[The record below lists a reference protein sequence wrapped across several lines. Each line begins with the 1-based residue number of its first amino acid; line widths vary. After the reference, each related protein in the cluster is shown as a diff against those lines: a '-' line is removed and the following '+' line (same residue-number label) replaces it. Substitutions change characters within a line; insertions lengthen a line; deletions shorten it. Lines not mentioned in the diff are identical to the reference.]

1 MNIALVIFGVLG
13 IILQFI
19 TRKQEEKEKFIVIV
33 LLQYLTMLSI
43 VVIGFYAQIDSSKK
57 DKEYKEAVYQIDIL
71 SKISESFVSVLQE
84 NAKLQNNMIII
95 KNYLSFEKAKK
106 DNPKFKDFTDWSKVA
121 SPNQISKLNESKKAL
136 ENLKSIAI
144 NVVQLNLEHPS
155 IIPNEILEWSDI
167 TLKIDFTDVEKYF
180 DPYSPI
186 GEPPKQTVLQYQKKL
201 GKAFGSAMGTI
212 RRFST
217 VLTSP

>member
-13 IILQFI
+13 IVLQFI
-19 TRKQEEKEKFIVIV
+19 TRKQQEEEKSILIV
-33 LLQYLTMLSI
+33 LMQYLTMLSI
-43 VVIGFYAQIDSSKK
+43 VVIGFYSQINASKK
-57 DKEYKEAVYQIDIL
+57 DKEYKQAVYQIDIV
-71 SKISESFVSVLQE
+71 SKISESFNAVLQD
-84 NAKLQNNMIII
+84 NAKLQNNIIII

-106 DNPKFKDFTDWSKVA
+106 ENPKFKDFIDWSKVA
-121 SPNQISKLNESKKAL
+121 NPNQISKLNESKKAL

-144 NVVQLNLEHPS
+144 NIVQLNLEHPN
-155 IIPNEILEWSDI
+155 IIPYEILEWSNI
-167 TLKIDFTDVEKYF
+167 TLKIDFNDVEKYF

-212 RRFST
+212 RRCST

>member
-19 TRKQEEKEKFIVIV
+19 TRKQEEKEKSIVIV

-43 VVIGFYAQIDSSKK
+43 VVIGFYSQIDSSKK
-57 DKEYKEAVYQIDIL
+57 DKDYKQAVYQIDIL
-71 SKISESFVSVLQE
+71 SKISESFVSVLQ
-84 NAKLQNNMIII
+84 NNMIIT

-106 DNPKFKDFTDWSKVA
+106 DNPKFKDFIDWSKVA

-144 NVVQLNLEHPS
+144 NVVQLNVEHPY

-167 TLKIDFTDVEKYF
+167 TLKIDFNDVEKYF

-186 GEPPKQTVLQYQKKL
+186 GEPPKQTVLQYQEKL